1 MPLKLMYITNDLQ
14 VALIA
19 EKYGVDRI
27 WIDLE
32 TIGKEERQY
41 GKDTV
46 ISHHTVEDIAR
57 IKPHLS
63 KSEML
68 VRINPWYDGS
78 REEIDDVGCSRAHAP
93 RQGKASRGGRSDHR
107 LRPRAS

>member
-46 ISHHTVEDIAR
+46 ISHHSIDDIRR
-57 IKPHLS
+57 IKPYLT

-68 VRINPWYDGS
+68 VRVNAWYEDS
-78 REEIDDVGCSRAHAP
+78 QQEIDDLLALL
-93 RQGKASRGGRSDHR
+93 KKD
-107 LRPRAS
+107 